1 MEINR
6 CHFIPYHKEAHSLH
20 TIHFVLET
28 TPQSAATLRTESVY
42 KMYYVRTGRGKLH
55 TPGRVDSLQA
65 GDIFFTFPAHP
76 FAIESDADFTFLY
89 ISFVGTRGNM
99 LMENLGISGQHFLFH
114 DTEAVAA
121 FWERGVQADEKVIG
135 LMSEAVLLYTF
146 AFLGSR
152 LLPDEKETR
161 QQHSAERIKKY
172 VDDHLS
178 DPDFSLET
186 MSQQLSYNRKY
197 ISAVFKK
204 HMGVGVSEYVNTV
217 RIQNACTFLRQ
228 GYTCVG
234 DIAWRCGFSDAQYFS
249 RVFRAKMG
257 VTPTQFMRQL

>member
-28 TPQSAATLRTESVY
+28 
-42 KMYYVRTGRGKLH
+42 
-55 TPGRVDSLQA
+55 
-65 GDIFFTFPAHP
+65 I
-76 FAIESDADFTFLY
+76 
-89 ISFVGTRGNM
+89 
-99 LMENLGISGQHFLFH
+99 
-114 DTEAVAA
+114 
-121 FWERGVQADEKVIG
+121 
-135 LMSEAVLLYTF
+135 
-146 AFLGSR
+146 
-152 LLPDEKETR
+152 
-161 QQHSAERIKKY
+161 
-172 VDDHLS
+172 
-178 DPDFSLET
+178 
-186 MSQQLSYNRKY
+186 SQQLSYNRKY

-249 RVFRAKMG
+249 RVFQEKMG